1 MSNLAPTQFTNPEYT
16 KAMII
21 RRKDGYFVISEKGK
35 KKLGGP
41 YKKRKDAELRLRQVE
56 YFKRIGR

>member
-1 MSNLAPTQFTNPEYT
+1 MLLFQTTHPTRVYLD
-16 KAMII
+16 MII

-41 YKKRKDAELRLRQVE
+41 YKKRKDAELRLQQVE
-56 YFKRIGR
+56 YFKQIGR

>member
-1 MSNLAPTQFTNPEYT
+1 MGLKGSRLTCPEYN
-16 KAMII
+16 KFMII

-41 YKKRKDAELRLRQVE
+41 YKKRKDAELRLQQVE

>member
-1 MSNLAPTQFTNPEYT
+1 
-16 KAMII
+16 MII

-41 YKKRKDAELRLRQVE
+41 YKKRVDAERRLMQVE
-56 YFKRIGR
+56 YFKRIGKK